1 MSIVKGWSMLEAT
14 EQPDP
19 EIESIEDTKLW
30 LTRIVQQLVD
40 KSVDIADKKT
50 RPFRDLL
57 EELKASASTLHE
69 EWSNIKASF
78 KRVFFVY

>member
-1 MSIVKGWSMLEAT
+1 MLEAT
-14 EQPDP
+14 EQPYT

-50 RPFRDLL
+50 RPFRELL
-57 EELKASASTLHE
+57 EELRATASTLHD

-78 KRVFFVY
+78 KRVFCLFNLTF